1 MAPPPR
7 PPRLSHDRRI
17 LLMSLASALP
27 GALIA
32 LIFLWSGE
40 YTPKVQWTLTVLIVT
55 FCLGFSLALRE
66 RVILPLQTLS
76 NLLAALG
83 EGDFSIRAR
92 GARGGDPLG
101 EVMVEVNA
109 LVETL
114 RHQRLDALEA
124 TTLLRKVMAE
134 IDVAV
139 FTFDE
144 ASTLKFVN
152 RAGARLLA
160 HPAERLLGRRAADI
174 ALDPCLTGDAPRVI
188 DTAFAGAVG
197 RWEVRR
203 SRFRQGGRP
212 HELLVLSDLSR
223 PLREEERQAFQRL
236 IRVIGHE
243 MNNSLAPIKSIA
255 GSLAAIIDRDP
266 APDDWRDDVQRGLGV
281 IASRSESL
289 SRFMSAYAR
298 LAKLPPPKLTEL
310 DVGRFVDR
318 VVILEKAHEIRVQQG
333 PPLLIQADGDQLEQL
348 LINLISNAVDAVRE
362 TGGGVTIGWDRWPG
376 PAPSVELWV
385 EDEGHGL
392 SNTGNLFVPFFT
404 TKPGGSG
411 IGRPQSTDRRGAW
424 RKPVVG
430 EPRGPPR
437 VPRESPDAGAGARV
451 GGPQPG
457 ITKGARPLLTRR
469 LGMRRR
475 LSVIESVI
483 AARASGGRFERPE
496 HVGHRRGA
504 VTFETLVGGAAP
516 ILRLARELAPA
527 VGIVRDVR
535 RRARG

>member
-1 MAPPPR
+1 MPSP
-7 PPRLSHDRRI
+7 LSHDRRI
-17 LLMSLASALP
+17 LLMALASALP
-27 GALIA
+27 GAAIS
-32 LIFLWSGE
+32 LIFLWTGE
-40 YTPKVQWTLTVLIVT
+40 YTPKVQWTLTVLILT
-55 FCLGFSLALRE
+55 FCLGFAFALRE
-66 RVILPLQTLS
+66 RVVLPLQTLS

-101 EVMVEVNA
+101 EVMIEVNA

-144 ASTLKFVN
+144 DGVLKFVN
-152 RAGARLLA
+152 RAGARLLGQ
-160 HPAERLLGRRAADI
+160 PSERLLARRAAEI
-174 ALDPCLTGDAPRVI
+174 GLDPYLAGEAPRVI
-188 DTAFAGAVG
+188 NTAFPGGVG

-203 SRFRQGGRP
+203 SQFRQGGRP

-255 GSLAAIIDRDP
+255 GSLSSIIDREP
-266 APDDWRDDVQRGLGV
+266 PPEDWREDVTRGLAV

-298 LAKLPPPKLTEL
+298 LAKLPPPRLAPI
-310 DVGRFVDR
+310 DVPAFIDR
-318 VVILEKAHEIRVQQG
+318 VATLEKAHHIRVQAGPALTMQG
-333 PPLLIQADGDQLEQL
+333 DSDQLEQL
-348 LINLISNAVDAVRE
+348 MINLLRNAVDAVRE
-362 TGGGVTIGWDRWPG
+362 TGGGVTVGWDRLPG
-376 PAPSVELWV
+376 SSPPAVELWV
-385 EDEGHGL
+385 EDEGPGL

-411 IGRPQSTDRRGAW
+411 IGLVLSRQIAEAHGGSLALANRPDRTGCRATLRMPLRTPATD
-424 RKPVVG
+424 
-430 EPRGPPR
+430 
-437 VPRESPDAGAGARV
+437 D
-451 GGPQPG
+451 
-457 ITKGARPLLTRR
+457 
-469 LGMRRR
+469 
-475 LSVIESVI
+475 
-483 AARASGGRFERPE
+483 RA
-496 HVGHRRGA
+496 
-504 VTFETLVGGAAP
+504 
-516 ILRLARELAPA
+516 
-527 VGIVRDVR
+527 R
-535 RRARG
+535 RRARRRLTRARHLLSSAA

>member
-1 MAPPPR
+1 MSRGNYPR
-7 PPRLSHDRRI
+7 QPRLSHDQRI
-17 LLMSLASALP
+17 LLMALASALP
-27 GALIA
+27 GAMIS
-32 LIFLWSGE
+32 LIFLWWIGD
-40 YTPKVQWTLTVLIVT
+40 YTPKVQWTLSVLIVT
-55 FCLGFSLALRE
+55 FCLGFAFALRE
-66 RVILPLQTLS
+66 RVVLPLQTLS

-144 ASTLKFVN
+144 EAELKFVN

-160 HPAERLLGRRAADI
+160 QPSERLLGRRAAEI
-174 ALDPCLTGDAPRVI
+174 SLDPYLEGEAPRVI
-188 DTAFAGAVG
+188 NTAFPGGVG

-203 SRFRQGGRP
+203 SQFRQGGRP

-255 GSLAAIIDRDP
+255 GSLATIIERDP
-266 APDDWRDDVQRGLGV
+266 PPEDWREDMQRGLGV

-298 LAKLPPPKLTEL
+298 LAKLPPPKLTTL
-310 DVGRFVDR
+310 DVGTFVDR
-318 VVILEKAHEIRVQQG
+318 VVTLEKAHQIRVVPG
-333 PPLLIQADGDQLEQL
+333 PTLIIQADGDQLEQL
-348 LINLISNAVDAVRE
+348 LINLIRNALDAVRE
-362 TGGGVTIGWDRWPG
+362 TAGGITVGWDRLPG
-376 PAPSVELWV
+376 STASMELWV
-385 EDEGHGL
+385 DDEGPGL

-411 IGRPQSTDRRGAW
+411 IGLVLSRQIAEAHGGSLLLMNREDRRGCRASL
-424 RKPVVG
+424 RMPVHVMATG
-430 EPRGPPR
+430 E
-437 VPRESPDAGAGARV
+437 
-451 GGPQPG
+451 
-457 ITKGARPLLTRR
+457 
-469 LGMRRR
+469 
-475 LSVIESVI
+475 
-483 AARASGGRFERPE
+483 ARA
-496 HVGHRRGA
+496 V
-504 VTFETLVGGAAP
+504 
-516 ILRLARELAPA
+516 
-527 VGIVRDVR
+527 
-535 RRARG
+535 